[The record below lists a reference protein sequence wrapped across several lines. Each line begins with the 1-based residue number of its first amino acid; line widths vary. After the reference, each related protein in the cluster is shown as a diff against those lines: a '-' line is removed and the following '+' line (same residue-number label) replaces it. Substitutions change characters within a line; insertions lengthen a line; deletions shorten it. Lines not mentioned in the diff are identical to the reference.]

1 MNQNQLIYKEK
12 KTDRQSNIHKQASD
26 RDKPDMMIKGANK
39 PFKQAVDNEKK
50 SNIKEYKQK
59 MQSHYSN
66 IQAQRQAELDSKRNK
81 ILQEMNKKA

>member
-12 KTDRQSNIHKQASD
+12 RSDRQSNIQKQVSD
-26 RDKPDMMIKGANK
+26 GNKSDMVVKGANK
-39 PFKQAVDNEKK
+39 PFKQAVDNDKK
-50 SNIKEYKQK
+50 NNIKEYKQK